1 MDDHQRNGE
10 VWQMMTYKRGPVHG
24 SHTSASAPSLVKEVT
39 LPHQPDAGHTAPVV
53 GVALP

>member
-53 GVALP
+53 GVASP